1 MSHSPSQ
8 QELRNG
14 FVLARL
20 VFEGGAMALRRVFD
34 SIHPPRD
41 LANRLNENYVIL
53 SSLYRRRRILKK
65 DQWEL
70 LFPRTGNPSSSR
82 FDVTLLFSLLKNIS
96 GLQPPETGWNEMP
109 SRDDHSIEADIVR
122 IAFFRNQFSH
132 RGHWFIDTPTFSTL
146 SRELCEIYSRFDLL
160 EDEINML
167 TTNTIWETEEPKK
180 TKSHEI
186 KTERPLLF
194 ADRASG
200 DTCGELASVSTH
212 FLANEGKY
220 DK

>member
-1 MSHSPSQ
+1 
-8 QELRNG
+8 
-14 FVLARL
+14 
-20 VFEGGAMALRRVFD
+20 MALRRVFD
-34 SIHPPRD
+34 SIHPPRV
-41 LANRLNENYVIL
+41 LADRLNENYVIL
-53 SSLYRRRRILKK
+53 SSLRRRGILNE

-70 LFPRTGNPSSSR
+70 LFPRSGNPSSSR
-82 FDVTLLFSLLKNIS
+82 FDVTLLFFLLKNIS
-96 GLQPPETGWNEMP
+96 GLHPPLTGWRKMP
-109 SRDDHSIEADIVR
+109 SSRDLSIEADIVR

-132 RGHWFIDTPTFSTL
+132 RVHWGIDTPTFSTL
-146 SRELCEIYSRFDLL
+146 SSELCEIYSRFDLL

-167 TTNTIWETEEPKK
+167 TRNTIWETEEPKK

-212 FLANEGKY
+212 FLAGEGKY